1 MVSVLT
7 RNMVWHE
14 FLDVTRLVRY
24 YEELSDRYR
33 RKHRIVRSLLLASA
47 ASGIANLLG
56 LLPPST
62 QDPVQL
68 IANGLVAL
76 LVVWDFLADYGKKAE
91 VLQTVSVQCTDLVSQ
106 WDQLWSELHDDNA
119 GDSHIRIRNR
129 QLCERLTSITSWP
142 GLVGVPFDKKL
153 NSTCEED
160 AYRVMIPRYDLSR
173 SPVEGYQ
180 GA

>member
-1 MVSVLT
+1 MVSDLT

-24 YEELSDRYR
+24 YEKLSDRYR

-47 ASGIANLLG
+47 ASGIANLLE
-56 LLPPST
+56 LLPPIT
-62 QDPVQL
+62 QEPVQL
-68 IANGLVAL
+68 IANGLIAL

-119 GDSHIRIRNR
+119 GDSDIRIKNR
-129 QLCERLTSITSWP
+129 QLGEKLTNITSWT
-142 GLVGVPFDKKL
+142 GLVGVPLDEKL
-153 NSTCEED
+153 NVACQEE
-160 AYRVMIPRYDLSR
+160 ANRVMIPRYDLTR

-180 GA
+180 DA